1 MIRTMRRSYLLTLV
15 ALLTF
20 VFGGI
25 NAAVAHAAIDNGV
38 ANGFTISPV
47 LTEITVAKGQ
57 SQTVPITVSN
67 PTSTTL
73 VAQPIVN
80 DFVASSDESGTPNL
94 ILKNNVPLPTNSF
107 KSLVGNIPTITLGP
121 NKTGTVD
128 VTVTVPSGA
137 LSGGYYGAVRFV
149 PGNLGN
155 LSNVG
160 LTASVGS
167 LFLVTVPGNLTT
179 KLTLVQM
186 SASDVNGNPSS
197 FFTNGKVSTL
207 IRLQNTGNIYTAP
220 FGTIV
225 VKNTWGHIIST
236 TQFNNQTPASNI
248 LPQSTRKFVVGL
260 PNDKYFGHYTITT
273 SIGYGTQGNNLIVAS
288 SSFWYIPVWAQI
300 VGLIIIVLI
309 VAVIYWIVHSIRVR
323 RFSNKK

>member
-1 MIRTMRRSYLLTLV
+1 MHRGYLLTLV

-25 NAAVAHAAIDNGV
+25 NAAVANAAIDNGV

-47 LTEITVAKGQ
+47 LSEVTVARGQ

-73 VAQPIVN
+73 IAQPIVN

-94 ILKNNVPLPTNSF
+94 ILKNNVPLPTNNF
-107 KSLVGNIPTITLGP
+107 KSLVGNVPTTTLGP
-121 NKTGTVD
+121 DKTATVD
-128 VTVTVPSGA
+128 VTISVPENA

-149 PGNLGN
+149 PGNTGSI
-155 LSNVG
+155 SNVG

-186 SASDVNGNPSS
+186 SAADASGNPSS
-197 FFTNGKVSTL
+197 FFTNGKLTAL
-207 IRLQNTGNIYTAP
+207 IRLENTGNIYTAP
-220 FGTIV
+220 FGTVV
-225 VKNTWGHIIST
+225 VKDTWGHIIST
-236 TQFNNQTPASNI
+236 TQFNNAQPASNI
-248 LPQSTRKFVVGL
+248 LPQSTRKFLVNL
-260 PNDKYFGHYTITT
+260 PDKNYLGHYTIIT
-273 SIGYGTQGNNLIVAS
+273 SIGYGSQGNTLIVSRA
-288 SSFWYIPVWAQI
+288 SFWYIPIWLQI
-300 VGLIIIVLI
+300 VALIVIIVI
-309 VAVIYWIVHSIRVR
+309 VAVIYWIVHAIRTR
-323 RFSNKK
+323 RFSSKK

>member
-1 MIRTMRRSYLLTLV
+1 LIRTMHRGYLLTLV

-25 NAAVAHAAIDNGV
+25 NAAVANAAIDNGV

-47 LTEITVAKGQ
+47 LSEVTVARGQ

-73 VAQPIVN
+73 IAQPIVN

-94 ILKNNVPLPTNSF
+94 ILKNNVPLPTNNF
-107 KSLVGNIPTITLGP
+107 KSLVGNVPTTTLGP
-121 NKTGTVD
+121 DKTATVD
-128 VTVTVPSGA
+128 VTISVPENA

-149 PGNLGN
+149 PGNTGSI
-155 LSNVG
+155 SNVG

-186 SASDVNGNPSS
+186 SAADASGNPSS
-197 FFTNGKVSTL
+197 FFTNGKLTAL
-207 IRLQNTGNIYTAP
+207 IRLENTGNI
-220 FGTIV
+220 
-225 VKNTWGHIIST
+225 
-236 TQFNNQTPASNI
+236 
-248 LPQSTRKFVVGL
+248 
-260 PNDKYFGHYTITT
+260 
-273 SIGYGTQGNNLIVAS
+273 
-288 SSFWYIPVWAQI
+288 
-300 VGLIIIVLI
+300 
-309 VAVIYWIVHSIRVR
+309 
-323 RFSNKK
+323 